1 MTTHRTGRPQS
12 PRAAGPTTLDQ
23 ETTLN
28 DDPQTTAR
36 PERDEAAY
44 IDWHYEQFGCAPT
57 TGQGPAPQNGDDA

>member
-1 MTTHRTGRPQS
+1 
-12 PRAAGPTTLDQ
+12 
-23 ETTLN
+23 LN